1 MKKKT
6 LALLLSAAVVAAMTA
21 GCGSGEK
28 ETEAPKTEAV
38 TESVTEAAQTETEE
52 VIEAVT
58 TEAETH
64 TEETTEV
71 AETETEEA
79 TEAVETET
87 ETETEKA
94 TEAVETETETETEKA
109 TEAVET
115 ETETETEE
123 ATEAAETETE
133 TETEEATEAAET
145 ETETETEEATE
156 AAETETETET
166 EEATEAVETETETE
180 EATEAA
186 ETETETETEEAT
198 EAVETET
205 ETETEEATEAV
216 ETETETEEATEAVE
230 TETEAAETEEVTEV
244 TADVYEGEFTIGIS
258 QFAEHGSLDNC
269 REGFLEGLAE
279 AGFVEGENL
288 TVEFD
293 NAQTDTGTAGQIADS
308 YVSDKVDLICAIA
321 TPSAMSA
328 YNSALKT
335 DIPVVYTAV
344 SDPVAA
350 GLANEDGTSVGNAT
364 GTSDKL
370 PVEEQLKM
378 IREILPDAA
387 KIGII
392 YTTSEANSVSTIEEY
407 KAIAGEYGFEIVET
421 GINTIAD
428 VDLAAAD
435 MVGKVDCISNLTDN
449 TVVSALQT
457 VLAYANEAHIPVFGS
472 EIEQVKNGCLASM
485 GIDYISLGRQ
495 TGNMAAAILKGEAT
509 AADLNYQICEGANLY
524 VNKEVA
530 DNLEITFDEDYLAG
544 AAEVFEKIVVD

>member
-94 TEAVETETETETEKA
+94 TEAVETETETETEEATEAAETETETETEEA

-133 TETEEATEAAET
+133 TETEEATEA
-145 ETETETEEATE
+145 
-156 AAETETETET
+156 
-166 EEATEAVETETETE
+166 VET
-180 EATEAA
+180 
-186 ETETETETEEAT
+186 
-198 EAVETET
+198 ETET